1 MKRFLEFN
9 TTHPGWVPRIRSVVQ
24 TVCQEHEIGHKSAAP
39 GNAGHFT
46 GNFEAAEAKKIF
58 VLFDT
63 DSSGILEPAE
73 IVGFIKLMKG
83 MDKVDPMKI
92 VETWDADKDGKVRR
106 DSCCCASVDLCNWL
120 G

>member
-1 MKRFLEFN
+1 MGALCSSNQDDCTGGKALPAIEN
-9 TTHPGWVPRIRSVVQ
+9 TT
-24 TVCQEHEIGHKSAAP
+24 TT
-39 GNAGHFT
+39 T
-46 GNFEAAEAKKIF
+46 GNFTAAEAKKIF

-83 MDKVDPMKI
+83 VDKVDPLKI

-106 DSCCCASVDLCNWL
+106 GCYGCCCCCLS
-120 G
+120 